1 MELGA
6 KMVIR
11 SRTLMK
17 AHLKVE
23 TTARKYASL
32 QTEFAQ
38 AVKRF
43 KANGQHVSRHLISR
57 METARHNYEKA
68 MKKEAMWRKKDR

>member
-1 MELGA
+1 
-6 KMVIR
+6 
-11 SRTLMK
+11 MK

-23 TTARKYASL
+23 RTARKYASL

-57 METARHNYEKA
+57 METARSAYEKA
-68 MKKEAMWRKKDR
+68 RKQESMWRKKDR